1 MPDPVL
7 GMRFDPGGFIYRIRN
22 AAGQPVM
29 SGSYGGGM
37 DSATRDRATART
49 TQNARA
55 NGFSA
60 ITYVDASKSMLLAA
74 GNGSAAIPQG
84 KTRNMTKI
92 TLTHARKALAATFH

>member
-1 MPDPVL
+1 VSGEVAWEHVDIARPLICTLIDTVIAND
-7 GMRFDPGGFIYRIRN
+7 GHRN

-37 DSATRDRATART
+37 DSATRDRATDRT

-60 ITYVDASKSMLLAA
+60 ITYVGA
-74 GNGSAAIPQG
+74 
-84 KTRNMTKI
+84 
-92 TLTHARKALAATFH
+92 